1 MLVLVLHER
10 KRRGKRIALLKIMI
24 EISVTYSQRVDT
36 MIGLSDIFA
45 FLHTTFVK
53 LYVENESIC
62 LISDAEGSRCRNA

>member
-1 MLVLVLHER
+1 MKR
-10 KRRGKRIALLKIMI
+10 KRGREKEIALLKIMI

-53 LYVENESIC
+53 LYVENGSIC
-62 LISDAEGSRCRNA
+62 LISDAEESRCRNA